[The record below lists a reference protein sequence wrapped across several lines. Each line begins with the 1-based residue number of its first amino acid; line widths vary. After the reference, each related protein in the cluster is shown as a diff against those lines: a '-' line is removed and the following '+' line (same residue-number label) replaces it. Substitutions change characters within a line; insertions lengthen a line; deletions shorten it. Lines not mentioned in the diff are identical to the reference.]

1 MMLYLVK
8 LAKVDS
14 TKNIAI
20 TKLHGVRSYPT
31 LVYYINGA
39 KIPFKGSRTKEG
51 IIEWCTKKLSPAVT
65 ELNTE
70 SFNKLK

>member
-1 MMLYLVK
+1 MAK
-8 LAKVDS
+8 IDATQEKALA
-14 TKNIAI
+14 
-20 TKLHGVRSYPT
+20 KLHGVRSYPT
-31 LVYYINGA
+31 LIYYINGA

-65 ELNTE
+65 ELKIE